1 MMTDAV
7 SHQKSEES
15 TFEDVT
21 LLAASI
27 TGHAFSRK
35 GFLCRP
41 HEELAMYTAP
51 KSDLAT
57 VLNPDGATCVF
68 LSTWLEIRD
77 LKE

>member
-35 GFLCRP
+35 GFLCLP
-41 HEELAMYTAP
+41 M
-51 KSDLAT
+51 KSWLCI
-57 VLNPDGATCVF
+57 LPQNP
-68 LSTWLEIRD
+68 TWQLF
-77 LKE
+77 